1 LKSPQ
6 QANSI
11 ITILHDEKPIISR
24 NHHRSGPPWVSCR
37 NAGKEYRKARDE
49 AHEYYGAEG
58 KPFFVTS
65 TIVLLDSFD
74 DLERMG
80 LDQKNLLSNL
90 HNNILRE
97 PRKKQTPIKL

>member
-1 LKSPQ
+1 MMRNLLLAAIIIALDLPGSAAEMPEKS
-6 QANSI
+6 I
-11 ITILHDEKPIISR
+11 
-24 NHHRSGPPWVSCR
+24 
-37 NAGKEYRKARDE
+37 
-49 AHEYYGAEG
+49 G
-58 KPFFVTS
+58 KPEMKLTNTTEQRGIALYLTRD